1 MFVYNRS
8 KGCSPPFVLA
18 NWDTMSRYRIDLV
31 VFAAGLAAVCGI
43 AIGYVG
49 SNWLALAVTL
59 LIGAFYLAGALELR
73 RYSAATG
80 TLTRAVAGLSE
91 PPPRLGA

>member
-1 MFVYNRS
+1 
-8 KGCSPPFVLA
+8 
-18 NWDTMSRYRIDLV
+18 MSRYRIDLV

-59 LIGAFYLAGALELR
+59 LIGAFYLAGAL
-73 RYSAATG
+73 
-80 TLTRAVAGLSE
+80 
-91 PPPRLGA
+91 